1 MIALV
6 FAEAL
11 APAILGAGLG
21 LGLAALLAG
30 AFPSSCPPCP
40 CPNRICRPLVIA
52 EALLAVVVLA
62 FLSVILP
69 ALRLRRLDVA
79 AILAGRT

>member
-1 MIALV
+1 MLQ
-6 FAEAL
+6 
-11 APAILGAGLG
+11 
-21 LGLAALLAG
+21 
-30 AFPSSCPPCP
+30 
-40 CPNRICRPLVIA
+40 
-52 EALLAVVVLA
+52 ALLAVFVLA